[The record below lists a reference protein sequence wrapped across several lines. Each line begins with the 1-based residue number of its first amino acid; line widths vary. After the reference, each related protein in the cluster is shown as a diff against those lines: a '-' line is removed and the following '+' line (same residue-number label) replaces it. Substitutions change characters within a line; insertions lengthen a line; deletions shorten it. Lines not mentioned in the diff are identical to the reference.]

1 MLNFDINNET
11 EGCANIQSVSNQ
23 KHIFRGY
30 APMTNLILPLNN
42 LESQITKKCT
52 KCGEEKPATTEFF
65 HANKGGKHGLR
76 GMCIPC
82 WRERTRELIKRPEV
96 AKNRREATKKYIES
110 GMNAKRNREWRKNN
124 PQSAKLSAMK
134 WKSKNKDRIR
144 ETALMC
150 RQKNREVYRE
160 KQRRSDA
167 RLQTQPY
174 HVIKKRFKARL
185 RQMIKGVSF
194 GPSEKLFGFTR
205 NELLQHIENR
215 FAPDMSWEALVR
227 GEIHI
232 DHIRPVSSF
241 NIKSIDDPD
250 FKICWSLDNLQPL
263 WAKDNYLKG
272 AKIDG

>member
-1 MLNFDINNET
+1 MDKNT
-11 EGCANIQSVSNQ
+11 
-23 KHIFRGY
+23 
-30 APMTNLILPLNN
+30 LPLFNQQ
-42 LESQITKKCT
+42 SQTTKKCT
-52 KCGEEKPATTEFF
+52 KCGEDKPATTEFF
-65 HANKGGKHGLR
+65 HANKGGKYGLR

-82 WRERTRELIKRPEV
+82 WRERTRELIKRPEI

-110 GMNAKRNREWRKNN
+110 GMNAKRNREWRKKN

-134 WKSKNKDRIR
+134 WKSKNKDYIR
-144 ETALMC
+144 DAAKKY
-150 RQKNREVYRE
+150 RDKNREKFRA

-167 RLQTQPY
+167 TLQTKPY

-185 RQMIKGVSF
+185 RQMLKGISF
-194 GPSEKLFGFTR
+194 GSSEKLFGFTR
-205 NELLQHIENR
+205 DELLRHIENR
-215 FAPDMSWEALVR
+215 FTPDMSWDALVR

-272 AKIDG
+272 AKING